1 MKIKAFIMEM
11 FSYYV
16 HITNINTFLVITL
29 SYKYYGLLAPCLF
42 LLLISLQD
50 LSKYSYFVS

>member
-1 MKIKAFIMEM
+1 MEM

-16 HITNINTFLVITL
+16 HITNINTFLVIAL

-42 LLLISLQD
+42 LLLTSLQD
-50 LSKYSYFVS
+50 LSKYFYFVS